1 MDDKYADKGL
11 SGLQNLGN
19 TCFINSAMQCLFN
32 INELNVLFDN
42 ENLFKKLNN
51 KPESILLIEAN
62 NLRQMIFNKN
72 CSICP
77 GRFINAVRKISHV
90 KDKDIFT
97 GVAQNDLPEFLL
109 FIIDCFHT
117 ALAREVNMTIDGN
130 IINKRDKIAKTC
142 YEMMKTMYKK
152 EFSEILTHFYGIHV
166 SNIVSVT
173 GDKLLSSTPEPFMN
187 ISLSIPIIDS
197 PTIYNCFNNYLEEE
211 LLEDDNAWY
220 NEKTNTKEN
229 VIKKFTFWSLPKI
242 MIIDIKRFTQTL
254 KKNNTYINFPIDN
267 LDMTSYVEGYNS
279 YSYVYDLIGV
289 CNHIGGTEGGH
300 YNAYIKNQ
308 NRKWYVYDD
317 IDVNELKDKTKIVSS
332 KAYCLFYR
340 KKT

>member
-77 GRFINAVRKISHV
+77 GRFINAVRKISHI

-173 GDKLLSSTPEPFMN
+173 GDNLLSSTPEPFMN

-308 NRKWYVYDD
+308 NGKWYVYDD